1 MLYSQ
6 FCIGDDYYVI
16 AINQITAIV
25 PFVNLKKIPS
35 LPDYAVGLLGFHGN
49 SVPVIDLCRLFKDR
63 PCDRKLSSRI
73 ILVKIM
79 IGQECERTIGLL
91 VERATETYSADD
103 SEFINPGMYNPDLP
117 FVGPIIN
124 DDIGVITK
132 ILPQRIFE
140 RIDEKLFFPGD
151 MTAVENE

>member
-1 MLYSQ
+1 VLYSQ
-6 FCIGDDYYVI
+6 FFIGDDHYVI
-16 AINQITAIV
+16 AINQIAAIV
-25 PFVNLKKIPS
+25 PFVNLKTVPS
-35 LPDYAVGLLGFHGN
+35 LPDYAAGLLGFHGN
-49 SVPVIDLCRLFKDR
+49 SVPVIDLCRLFNNR

-73 ILVKIM
+73 ILVKIR
-79 IGQECERTIGLL
+79 IKPECERMIGLL

-103 SEFINPGMYNPDLP
+103 DEFVDPGMCNPDLP

-140 RIDEKLFFPGD
+140 KIDENLFFPGD
-151 MTAVENE
+151 MTAVENQ